1 MADKRKYYYEARG
14 FSVYYFAN
22 AIHNIVRD
30 SQSYIRGIEDI
41 LGDMQTLTLMRS
53 FHRFTNLHHFSEAV
67 IRQIIEEE
75 ADQLDEKPAYFLR
88 EFLRAFAVPFGSDDL
103 SDQDSFFRY
112 TSESDRYHA
121 AIEEQA
127 DEVFHVL
134 FNDLQFLQRFNQL
147 CAEYIEYSSFGE
159 DLINRKGHLKRV
171 ALPVWVRKAIFH
183 RDKGECRDCKRSL
196 ALTVNQ
202 IETARYDHI
211 VPLARF
217 GANDITNIQILCE
230 PCNLKKSAKDM
241 SVSPLY
247 SRAIVPK

>member
-22 AIHNIVRD
+22 AIHNIIRD

-41 LGDMQTLTLMRS
+41 LGDMQTLNLMRS
-53 FHRFTNLHHFSEAV
+53 FHRFTNLHHFSEV
-67 IRQIIEEE
+67 IIRMIIEEE
-75 ADQLDEKPAYFLR
+75 ADHLDEKPAHFLR
-88 EFLRAFAVPFGSDDL
+88 EFLRASAVPFGPDDL
-103 SDQDSFFRY
+103 SDQDSFFTY
-112 TSESDRYHA
+112 TSESDRYHT
-121 AIEEQA
+121 AIEDLT

-134 FNDLQFLQRFNQL
+134 FNDLQFLQRFNRL
-147 CAEYIEYSSFGE
+147 CANYIDGSGFGE
-159 DLINRKGHLKRV
+159 ELRTRKGHLKRV

-196 ALTVNQ
+196 ALIVNQ
-202 IETARYDHI
+202 IETERYDHI

-217 GANDITNIQILCE
+217 GANDITNIQLLCE

-247 SRAIVPK
+247 PRAILPD